1 MDGGREYER
10 SLQWHMAC
18 PCTLPMKFHN
28 RQCLT
33 LSVWLVALVIGLSVI
48 APSSKAGEALTLD
61 QVIRETLARNGQLA
75 SAKEMAQSA
84 RARASSAGA
93 WDDPMLMFGVTNLP
107 TNFDFRMDPMTMT
120 MVGLSQTIP
129 WAGQKGLI
137 AKAAGQ
143 SAEAAGAMS
152 DQTAVDLLVSARRA
166 YYELYFKQQI
176 LFELRRQ
183 REVYSELVQTATDRF
198 RIGLGG
204 QEDVTTAQAAAYRF
218 ESQIRSAEQEEL
230 AAEYR
235 LGALIGSTLGVN
247 PTLEIPSDEIIPS
260 TDSVWTSLAL
270 QNYSEL
276 KRLSFEREQYDL
288 SARSSRRMRWPMLTL
303 SAAYGY
309 RRDGP
314 GMGGE
319 WEKRDNM
326 VSFQANVSLPIFAG
340 KREGQM
346 ARSMDY
352 MSLSVGAEKSQMK
365 RDMVAQVRSLFVR
378 ATKLRESISGYTN
391 DVIPAVDQS
400 YQGALASYRTS
411 KMTLGSLLNY
421 LIQPINDR
429 ITLLQLRLDLAM
441 TISESMRYTTD
452 PVTLS
457 VNSSD

>member
-1 MDGGREYER
+1 
-10 SLQWHMAC
+10 
-18 PCTLPMKFHN
+18 MKPHN
-28 RQCLT
+28 RQRLP
-33 LSVWLVALVIGLSVI
+33 LSVWSVALVIGLLVI
-48 APSSKAGEALTLD
+48 ATSSKAGEALTLD
-61 QVIRETLARNGQLA
+61 RVIRETLANNGQFA
-75 SAKEMAQSA
+75 SAKQMAQSA
-84 RARASSAGA
+84 TAKARSAGA
-93 WDDPMLMFGVTNLP
+93 WDDPMLMLGVANLP

-129 WAGQKGLI
+129 WAGQKGLS
-137 AKAAGQ
+137 ARAAGQ
-143 SAEAAGAMS
+143 SAQAAGAMS

-166 YYELYFKQQI
+166 YYDLYFKQQI

-183 REVYSELVQTATDRF
+183 REVYSELVQTATDRY

-235 LGALIGSTLGVN
+235 LGALIGSTLGDN
-247 PTLEIPSDEIIPS
+247 PSLEPPADEMIPSA
-260 TDSVWTSLAL
+260 DSLWTSPAL
-270 QNYSEL
+270 KNYSAL
-276 KRLSFEREQYDL
+276 KRLSFQREGYDL
-288 SARSSRRMRWPMLTL
+288 SARSSRRMLWPMLTL
-303 SAAYGY
+303 SAAYGI

-314 GMGGE
+314 LMDGVS
-319 WEKRDNM
+319 EKRDNM

-352 MSLSVGAEKSQMK
+352 MSLSVSAEKSQME

-378 ATKLRESISGYTN
+378 ATKLRESIDGYTS

-429 ITLLQLRLDLAM
+429 MTLLQLRLDLAM

-452 PVTLS
+452 PATLS
-457 VNSSD
+457 VNFAE